1 MQIKLQE
8 ITSQNVLLRAY
19 MLQTKKQLKKAL
31 FLAVMM
37 SSCLHKRFNPM
48 IGLILYIPIQWNTLV
63 LQQNKFIVQPLSLL
77 DHLLKPSQNQQ
88 NGLFFFLFFG
98 L

>member
-1 MQIKLQE
+1 
-8 ITSQNVLLRAY
+8 

-48 IGLILYIPIQWNTLV
+48 IGLILYIPIQWNGFATK
-63 LQQNKFIVQPLSLL
+63 QIHSSASFPA
-77 DHLLKPSQNQQ
+77 
-88 NGLFFFLFFG
+88 
-98 L
+98 